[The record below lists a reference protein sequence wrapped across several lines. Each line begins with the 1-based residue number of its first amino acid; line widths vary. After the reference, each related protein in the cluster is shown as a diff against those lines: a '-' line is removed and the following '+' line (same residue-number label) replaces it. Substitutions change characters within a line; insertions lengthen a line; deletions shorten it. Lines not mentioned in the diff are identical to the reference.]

1 MHIPCLSQKALFSFY
16 DRIVKNMMITLATG
30 EQIPYAPGESLL
42 QSLKRQGVYLTAS
55 CGGKGICGKCR
66 LKIVEGKT
74 RTESIGKLDPGDVKK
89 GIVLACQTF
98 PEEDIRIEIPKES
111 RLVVGDAIEIS
122 RSGDLHELFQSLNCS
137 ISPLLQKISLDIE
150 PPSLRNNI
158 SDFERFRKAL
168 EEKPSKN
175 IYFPHNFFSGFANA
189 LRQSEWK
196 IDFHYSEDGRAAFIT
211 PSKSASQLGI
221 AVDIGTTTVVLYLVN
236 IDTGSLVDVSSTY
249 NSQIRFGDDVI
260 TRIIYATEGGGLS
273 ELRDAIVD
281 DINNLITPL
290 IEKHSLSSEQIH
302 SAVLSGNTIMMHLL
316 WGLNPEHLREE
327 PYTPTLNAF
336 PIWDAKTARF
346 HANPRAPVYT
356 VPCVAS
362 YIGGDIVA
370 GVLASDMHRHRAV
383 SLFMDIGTNGEIVIG
398 NNEWLITAA
407 CSAGP
412 CFEGSGIKHGMRATK
427 GAVQALSIH
436 PQTHETSFKIIGD
449 VNPVGICG
457 SGMIDALTE
466 LFLTGLIDQKGKFR
480 KYPKSERIQEG
491 FNGFEFLLYKDNQ
504 REIVLTE
511 VDIEN
516 ILRAKAALYAGISS
530 LIKEVGLAINDLDR
544 IYIAGGFGNYL
555 NVKKAIT
562 IGMLPDLPKEKFT
575 FLGNTSI
582 AGAYLCL
589 RSGTLRKEAED
600 IALKMT
606 NIELSVSRN
615 FMDEYMSALFLPHTD
630 MGLFPTVAKL
640 LKQRRQGNH
649 SGRQ

>member
-1 MHIPCLSQKALFSFY
+1 MFYFY
-16 DRIVKNMMITLATG
+16 DRIMTTMKISLATG
-30 EQIPYAPGESLL
+30 EQIPYSAGENLL

-66 LKIVEGKT
+66 LRIVEGKT
-74 RTESIGKLDPGDVKK
+74 RTESRGNLDPKDVTR

-98 PEEDIRIEIPKES
+98 PGGNISIEIPKES
-111 RLVVGDAIEIS
+111 RLVVGDILEIS
-122 RSGDLHELFQSLNCS
+122 RAGDLHELFQSLNFS
-137 ISPLLQKISLDIE
+137 KSPLLKKIPLDIP
-150 PPSLRNNI
+150 PPSLTNNI
-158 SDFERFRKAL
+158 SDFERFSKAL
-168 EEKPSKN
+168 TEKTSEN
-175 IYFPHNFFSGFANA
+175 IYFPHDFYSGFPET
-189 LRQSEWK
+189 LRHAEWK
-196 IDFHYSEDGRAAFIT
+196 IDFWYSEDGRAAFVT
-211 PSKSASQLGI
+211 PCKNTPQFGI

-236 IDTGSLVDVSSTY
+236 IDTGSLVDVSSIY

-260 TRIIYATEGGGLS
+260 TRIIYATEGEGLR
-273 ELRDAIVD
+273 ELRDAVVE

-290 IEKHSLSSEQIH
+290 MEKHSLNFEQIH
-302 SAVLSGNTIMMHLL
+302 SAVLSGNTTMIHLF
-316 WGLNPEHLREE
+316 WGLNPEHIREE
-327 PYTPTLNAF
+327 PYTPTLNTF
-336 PIWDAKTARF
+336 PIWDVKTAGF
-346 HANPRAPVYT
+346 HAHPQAPVYT

-370 GVLASDMHRHRAV
+370 GVLASKMHRHRAI

-398 NNEWLITAA
+398 NDEWLITAA

-427 GAVQALSIH
+427 GAVQALNIH
-436 PQTHETSFKIIGD
+436 PQTYEPSLEIIGD

-457 SGMIDALTE
+457 SGMIDAITE
-466 LFLTGLIDQKGKFR
+466 LFTTGVIDQKGKFR
-480 KYPKSERIQEG
+480 KNLKIERIQEG
-491 FNGFEFLLYKDNQ
+491 FDGSEFLLYKDEQ

-516 ILRAKAALYAGISS
+516 ILRAKAALYAGISL
-530 LIKEVGLAINDLDR
+530 LINEVGLGLNDLDR

-555 NVKKAIT
+555 NVEKAIT

-575 FLGNTSI
+575 FLGNTSV

-589 RSGTLRKEAED
+589 LSRELRKEAED
-600 IALKMT
+600 IARKMT

-615 FMDEYMSALFLPHTD
+615 FMDEYMSALFLPHTE

-640 LKQRRQGNH
+640 LEKKGESKHAEHQ
-649 SGRQ
+649 